1 MISTQVGLFCLEWST
16 TCSLREIDA
25 KSFSTISTYRQEYK
39 RHSVRLERI
48 AKLSCDKHPFPNIA
62 LMWMNPI
69 QKDFK
74 SNEHPRERPICPVEF
89 QQILQLPA
97 DCIWGC
103 LCHRKWDYR
112 LVRFYPTALL
122 ITTPYDLCKPPRKF
136 VKGKVVQ
143 ISWNLTKCIV
153 VVIC

>member
-1 MISTQVGLFCLEWST
+1 MNLRVNSDELNSSGTLLSEWST

-25 KSFSTISTYRQEYK
+25 ESFFEIWTYRQDF
-39 RHSVRLERI
+39 ERI
-48 AKLSCDKHPFPNIA
+48 SKLSCDKHPFPNIA

-74 SNEHPRERPICPVEF
+74 SNEHPSEHPICQVEF

-153 VVIC
+153 VIC